1 MKNILLPT
9 DFSEN
14 SWNAI
19 KYAIQ
24 FFKSSSCNFYLLH
37 VNKLSALVDNDS
49 YYLPT
54 TDVIEDTFIK
64 PAKVQ
69 LRKVLKRILREFP
82 EAHFHHFYTLTD
94 YDFFIDSI
102 RKHIVENKIDA
113 IVMGTKGATGLEKLI
128 IGTNTGDVIT
138 KVKCTTIIV
147 PENAQFKELKEIAF
161 PTDFSLRYDIETL
174 DPLFELVETYSSSLR
189 ILHIGKRHEALN
201 DNQKKNKELLE
212 DYFGRQKPSF
222 YFLTNKN
229 IAESIQCFV
238 ESRDINMI
246 VMVAK
251 NLNYFQK
258 ILFHSR
264 VEEISYHTDIPFLV
278 LHEHHLSKL

>member
-24 FFKSSSCNFYLLH
+24 FFRNTSCNFYLLY
-37 VNKLSALVDNDS
+37 VNKLSNMVADDS
-49 YYLPT
+49 YYIPT
-54 TDVIEDTFIK
+54 TNVIEDTYVK

-69 LRKVLKRILREFP
+69 LRRVLKRISKEFP
-82 EAHFHHFYTLTD
+82 ENDSHRFYTLSD

-102 RKHIVENKIDA
+102 RKHVVENKIDL
-113 IVMGTKGATGLEKLI
+113 IVMGTKGASGFEKLI

-161 PTDFSLRYDIETL
+161 PTDFSLRYGIETL
-174 DPLFELVETYSSSLR
+174 NPLSNVIDNFGSSLR
-189 ILHIGKRHEALN
+189 IVHIGKKREALN
-201 DNQKKNKELLE
+201 ENQKKNKELLE
-212 DYFGRQKPSF
+212 DYFSQQKHSLH
-222 YFLTNKN
+222 FLTSKKVE
-229 IAESIQCFV
+229 ESIQCFV

-246 VMVAK
+246 AMVAK
-251 NLNYFQK
+251 NLNYFQQL
-258 ILFHSR
+258 LFHSR

-278 LHEHHLSKL
+278 LHEQHFNLI